1 MMIQDVRHSTIVVRM
16 ESGPRNAIAA
26 ERVLEAMR
34 EVGILLIA
42 FAPLDF
48 AVSGAPVRISWP
60 YLLGFL
66 LAGLILL
73 SSSILVERR
82 LRQWPDSS

>member
-1 MMIQDVRHSTIVVRM
+1 MDSA
-16 ESGPRNAIAA
+16 PRDLIAR

-48 AVSGAPVRISWP
+48 AVSGAPIGRSWP
-60 YLLGFL
+60 YLLVFL
-66 LAGLILL
+66 VVGLSLL
-73 SSSILVERR
+73 SSSILIERR
-82 LRQWPDSS
+82 VKQWPDS